1 MRKQFIVAGT
11 ILASLLVTATGARAS
26 QFDSGVS
33 PSDAKQIYS
42 YTLNMD
48 QVQKMAAATRALSQL
63 GKSHPEINQVREAR
77 SIDAMLQNLQRS
89 PEAVAAINR
98 SGLTPREYVLCLM
111 TVMQASMAVGFKKS
125 GAFTQY
131 PPELL
136 QQISRANLDFTEQH
150 FDEIQKLMPGER

>member
-33 PSDAKQIYS
+33 SSDAKQIYS

-48 QVQKMAAATRALSQL
+48 QVQKMAAATRALREL